1 MTSERPIRL
10 IVVDDQAVVREG
22 LALLVDLVPGIEVV
36 GQAADGYEAIELV
49 ESLRPDVV
57 LMDLYMPRCD
67 GIEATTAIRQAHPET
82 KVVVLTT
89 YSDDDLV
96 IRALQAG
103 ALGYLTKSADRH
115 QIGRAV
121 HAAAAEQAILDPAV
135 QDTLL
140 AAATNRN
147 QPVRPKRSQQSPD
160 DPLTGREKEV
170 LDLMA
175 AGYNNREIA
184 EQLYISAATVKSHIN
199 RIFAKTGSRDR
210 VQAIQNAKNLNQK

>member
-36 GQAADGYEAIELV
+36 GEAADGHEAIELV

-147 QPVRPKRSQQSPD
+147 QPVRPKRPQQSPD

-184 EQLYISAATVKSHIN
+184 QQLYISAATVKSHIN